1 MGTCC
6 EALSRSTLSSP
17 LLLFSRPSVRL
28 LTMPEKKKRKLT
40 TVCTICSGP
49 SASHLHY
56 GAIACYSC
64 RAFFR
69 RGIGKSYCCVEGT
82 GDCNIDWT
90 CRRSCQGCRFDKSVS
105 AGPQL
110 KLYGKKIKIPEN
122 PIFLNLFLFSNKI
135 LICSD
140 A

>member
-1 MGTCC
+1 
-6 EALSRSTLSSP
+6 
-17 LLLFSRPSVRL
+17 
-28 LTMPEKKKRKLT
+28 MPEKKKVGETEANVVVTQFRHCLAVVTLSDLTFCLQRKLT

-56 GAIACYSC
+56 GAVACYSC

-90 CRRSCQGCRFDKSVS
+90 CRRSCQWCRFDKSVS
-105 AGPQL
+105 ANQQL
-110 KLYGKKIKIPEN
+110 QT
-122 PIFLNLFLFSNKI
+122 
-135 LICSD
+135 
-140 A
+140 